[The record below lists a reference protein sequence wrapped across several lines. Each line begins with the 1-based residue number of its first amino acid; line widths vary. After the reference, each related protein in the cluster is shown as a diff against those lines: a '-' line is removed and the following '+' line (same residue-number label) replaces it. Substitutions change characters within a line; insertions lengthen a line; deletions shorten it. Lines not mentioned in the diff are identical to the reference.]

1 MGQISQTEFK
11 HFSDKT
17 YFIISKYL
25 LLKLILFK
33 EILVLISNIFHKSHL
48 AGTGS
53 IHMMETVFLYG
64 EYCTH

>member
-25 LLKLILFK
+25 QLKLILLK
-33 EILVLISNIFHKSHL
+33 KIMALISNIFIFLSFYSQMPLNL
-48 AGTGS
+48 A
-53 IHMMETVFLYG
+53 
-64 EYCTH
+64 

>member
-25 LLKLILFK
+25 LLRLILFK
-33 EILVLISNIFHKSHL
+33 EILVLISNIYLFKFLFINASKSSL
-48 AGTGS
+48 N
-53 IHMMETVFLYG
+53 IKKPE
-64 EYCTH
+64 

>member
-33 EILVLISNIFHKSHL
+33 EILVLICNVFISLCFCSQIPKS
-48 AGTGS
+48 
-53 IHMMETVFLYG
+53 MLYIKKH
-64 EYCTH
+64 E